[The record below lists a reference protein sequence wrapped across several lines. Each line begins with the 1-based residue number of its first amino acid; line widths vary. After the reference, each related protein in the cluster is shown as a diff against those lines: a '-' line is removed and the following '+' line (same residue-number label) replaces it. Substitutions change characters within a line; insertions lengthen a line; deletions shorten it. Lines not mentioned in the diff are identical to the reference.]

1 MKRSLVFLLVGA
13 LASQA
18 QEPEVRR
25 ALPAS
30 PAVPTST
37 EVRRAA
43 PAVTPNPNVLPAV
56 DATDGTEEIRA
67 APSNIAG
74 DPVAQAFE
82 QANGFY
88 ARKMF
93 DLAAPKYQEF
103 LSSGR
108 LGPDRQAALFR
119 LGECLRSLNRTGEAS
134 GLYRQLLSEF
144 NTGDFI
150 GPAAYRLGEMQFA
163 ARDFNGAASSFRI
176 ASLHVRDAK
185 LRLASKFFE
194 GRALDAAGR
203 KSEAITAYR
212 EVAAQKEDNPYR
224 ERAIFD
230 LADADAKVGLTD
242 SAYRQFRSLAETSQN
257 PVVRASAAVK
267 AGLLAIDHREFEEA
281 RALLEVAAQNAELP
295 VWSSAAQAGLARLEY
310 EAGNYEAAAGR
321 ATEIFPKLPPEA
333 RPDVLL
339 IAANARR
346 QLGQQSEALALYD
359 KLAAEY
365 PESKAAKDAGFHRLV
380 SLVAQKDD
388 RALDQIDV
396 FLMSSSDENERAKAT
411 LLKAELLFGRD
422 RYDEAAELYE
432 KAASAQGAE
441 KYRADALYKLAWCR
455 MQQKKYD
462 EAINVLTRYLMQYP
476 RHEHVPAAYVQRA
489 VAQMQT
495 GDNVAALAD
504 FENIINRHQG
514 AKEREDA
521 MIQRALLLGNLQ
533 KPAEMAAAF
542 ERLLVE
548 YPETKSAALANYWI
562 GYIAAE
568 SKKYR
573 ESIEPLE
580 KARQLDKEKYGE
592 RATLRLLLSH
602 YYLEDRAAAAREAKA
617 LGPDKAP
624 AEVRG
629 WIGTNALE
637 AGDYA
642 VAVEFLAP
650 LASAKDAPEDLPM
663 SLARAQMGAGDYDGA
678 RATLEKLL
686 PRLHEPKAKARAHL
700 LMADALI
707 AGRQGDKAKAQAEEA
722 LRLQPEGRINA
733 EARLVNG
740 RALLAQGRYDDA
752 ARAFMAVALLY
763 DEKDLSPEALVLAEQ
778 AYRRANNTSDADRA
792 RDERQ
797 RRYPDFKPTEPS

>member
-1 MKRSLVFLLVGA
+1 MKRLLVVL
-13 LASQA
+13 LAGTLTARA

-25 ALPAS
+25 AIPAQ
-30 PAVPTST
+30 PAAPAAT
-37 EVRRAA
+37 EVRRAE
-43 PAVTPNPNVLPAV
+43 PAATPNPNALPAV

-67 APSNIAG
+67 APSNITD
-74 DPVAQAFE
+74 DPASRAFD

-88 ARKMF
+88 ARKMY
-93 DLAAPKYQEF
+93 DLAVPKYQEF
-103 LSSGR
+103 LSAGR

-119 LGECLRSLNRTGEAS
+119 FGECLRSLNRTSEAA
-134 GLYRQLLSEF
+134 GTYRQLLSEF

-150 GPAAYRLGEMQFA
+150 GPTAYRLGEIQYA
-163 ARDFNGAASSFRI
+163 ARDFSGAASSFRI
-176 ASLHVRDAK
+176 ASNSVRDAK

-194 GRALDAAGR
+194 GRALDGAGR

-224 ERAIFD
+224 DRAIFD

-242 SAYRQFRSLAETSQN
+242 SAYRQFRGLVETSQN
-257 PVVRASAAVK
+257 PVVRTSAAVK
-267 AGLLAIDHREFEEA
+267 AGLLAIDHREFEQA
-281 RALLEVAAQNAELP
+281 RPLLEAAAKNSELP
-295 VWSSAAQAGLARLEY
+295 VWSSAAQAGLTRLEY
-310 EAGNYEAAAGR
+310 ESENYEAAAKL
-321 ATEIFPKLPPEA
+321 AAETLPKLPPEA
-333 RPDVLL
+333 RSDVLL

-359 KLAAEY
+359 KLVAEY
-365 PESKAAKDAGFHRLV
+365 PDSKAAKDAGFHRLV

-388 RALDQIDV
+388 RALGQIDV
-396 FLMSSSDENERAKAT
+396 FLMSSADESERAKAT

-422 RYDEAAELYE
+422 RFDEAAELYD
-432 KAASAQGAE
+432 KSASSQGTE

-476 RHEHVPAAYVQRA
+476 RHQHVASAYAQRA
-489 VAQMQT
+489 MAQMQT

-514 AKEREDA
+514 AKGREDA

-533 KPAEMAAAF
+533 KPAEMSAAF
-542 ERLLVE
+542 ERLLAE
-548 YPETKSAALANYWI
+548 YPDTKSAALANYWI

-602 YYLEDRAAAAREAKA
+602 YYLQDREAAVREVKA

-624 AEVRG
+624 TEVRS
-629 WIGTNALE
+629 WIGTSALE
-637 AGDYA
+637 ARDYGT
-642 VAVEFLAP
+642 AVEFLAP
-650 LASAKDAPEDLPM
+650 LARAKDASEDLQM
-663 SLARAQMGAGDYDGA
+663 SLAQAQMGAGDYDGT

-707 AGRQGDKAKAQAEEA
+707 AAKQGEKAKAQAEEA
-722 LRLQPEGRINA
+722 LRLQPEGRLNA
-733 EARLVNG
+733 EARMVNG
-740 RALLAQGRYDDA
+740 RALLAQDRYDDA

-763 DEKDLSPEALVLAEQ
+763 DEKDLCPEALVLAEQ
-778 AYRRANNTSDADRA
+778 AYRRASNNTDAERA
-792 RDERQ
+792 REERQ
-797 RRYPDFKPTEPS
+797 RRYPDFKPTEQS

>member
-1 MKRSLVFLLVGA
+1 MRHSLFVLLVGTIG
-13 LASQA
+13 LHA

-25 ALPAS
+25 AMPAS
-30 PAVPTST
+30 PVAPAPT
-37 EVRRAA
+37 EIRRAE
-43 PAVTPNPNVLPAV
+43 PAATPNPNALPAV
-56 DATDGTEEIRA
+56 DAADGTAEIRA

-74 DPVAQAFE
+74 DPVLQAFE

-88 ARKMF
+88 ARKMY

-103 LSSGR
+103 LASGR

-119 LGECLRSLNRTGEAS
+119 WGECLRSLNRPSEAG

-144 NTGDFI
+144 NTGEFM
-150 GPAAYRLGEMQFA
+150 GPAAYRLGEMQYA

-230 LADADAKVGLTD
+230 LAEADAKVGLTD
-242 SAYRQFRSLAETSQN
+242 SAYRQFRGLAETSQN

-267 AGLLAIDHREFEEA
+267 AGLLAIDHREFEQA
-281 RALLEVAAQNAELP
+281 RPLLEAAAKNTELP

-310 EAGNYEAAAGR
+310 EAENYEAAAR
-321 ATEIFPKLPPEA
+321 QASEILPQLPPAA

-346 QLGQQSEALALYD
+346 QLGEQSEALALYD
-359 KLAAEY
+359 RLVSEY
-365 PESKAAKDAGFHRLV
+365 PDSPAAKDAGFHRLV

-388 RALDQIDV
+388 RALGQIDA
-396 FLMSSSDENERAKAT
+396 FLMSSAEESERAKAT
-411 LLKAELLFGRD
+411 LLKAELLFSRD
-422 RYDEAAELYE
+422 RFDEAAELYD
-432 KAASAQGAE
+432 KASTSSGAE

-462 EAINVLTRYLMQYP
+462 EAISVLTRYLMQYP
-476 RHEHVPAAYVQRA
+476 RHQHVASAYAQRA
-489 VAQMQT
+489 IAQIQT

-504 FENIINRHQG
+504 FENIIDRHQG
-514 AKEREDA
+514 AKEREEA
-521 MIQRALLLGNLQ
+521 MLQRALLLGNLQ
-533 KPAEMAAAF
+533 KPAEMSAAF
-542 ERLLVE
+542 ERLLAE
-548 YPETKSAALANYWI
+548 YPETKSAALAHYWI
-562 GYIAAE
+562 GYIA
-568 SKKYR
+568 SDGKKYR
-573 ESIEPLE
+573 ESIDPLE

-592 RATLRLLLSH
+592 RATLRLLLS
-602 YYLEDRAAAAREAKA
+602 YYNLQDRVAAAREAQA

-629 WIGTNALE
+629 WIGNSALE
-637 AGDYA
+637 EGDYA
-642 VAVEFLAP
+642 TAVAFLAP
-650 LASAKDAPEDLPM
+650 LAAAKDAPEDLQM
-663 SLARAQMGAGDYDGA
+663 SLARSQMGAGDGKGA
-678 RATLEKLL
+678 SATLEKLL

-700 LMADALI
+700 LMAEALLE
-707 AGRQGDKAKAQAEEA
+707 AKQGDKAKSQAEEA
-722 LRLQPEGRINA
+722 LRLQPEGRLNA
-733 EARLVNG
+733 EARMVNG
-740 RALLAQGRYDDA
+740 RALLAQDRFDDA

-763 DEKDLSPEALVLAEQ
+763 DEKDLSPAALVLAEE
-778 AYRRANNTSDADRA
+778 AYRRAGNTIDADRA
-792 RDERQ
+792 REERQ
-797 RRYPDFKPTEPS
+797 RRYPDFKPPEQS

>member
-1 MKRSLVFLLVGA
+1 MKRWVVVLLAGTLGVH
-13 LASQA
+13 A

-25 ALPAS
+25 AIPAQPVV
-30 PAVPTST
+30 PAAT
-37 EVRRAA
+37 EIRRAEPAAA
-43 PAVTPNPNVLPAV
+43 PNQNALPAV
-56 DATDGTEEIRA
+56 DAAVGTEEIRA
-67 APSNIAG
+67 APSNITD
-74 DPVAQAFE
+74 DPISRAFE

-88 ARKMF
+88 ARKMY

-119 LGECLRSLNRTGEAS
+119 FGESLRSLNRADEAS
-134 GLYRQLLSEF
+134 GIYRQLLSEF
-144 NTGDFI
+144 NSGDFI
-150 GPAAYRLGEMQFA
+150 GPAAYRLGEMQYA
-163 ARDFNGAASSFRI
+163 ARDFGAAAASFRI
-176 ASLHVRDAK
+176 ASFHVRDAK

-194 GRALDAAGR
+194 GRALDGAGR
-203 KSEAITAYR
+203 KSEAISAYR

-230 LADADAKVGLTD
+230 LADADARVGLTD

-257 PVVRASAAVK
+257 PTVRTSAAVK
-267 AGLLAIDHREFEEA
+267 AGLLAIDHREFEQA
-281 RALLEVAAQNAELP
+281 RPLLEEAAKNTELP
-295 VWSSAAQAGLARLEY
+295 VWSGAAQAGLARLDY
-310 EAGNYEAAAGR
+310 ESENYEAAAQR
-321 ATEIFPKLPPEA
+321 AAEILPKLPPEA

-346 QLGQQSEALALYD
+346 QLGQQPEALALYD
-359 KLAAEY
+359 KLSSEF

-388 RALDQIDV
+388 RALGQIDV
-396 FLMSSSDENERAKAT
+396 FLMSSADEGERAKAS

-422 RYDEAAELYE
+422 RFDEAAELYE
-432 KAASAQGAE
+432 KAATSPGAE

-462 EAINVLTRYLMQYP
+462 EAINVLTRFLMQYP
-476 RHEHVPAAYVQRA
+476 RHQHVAAAYAQRA
-489 VAQMQT
+489 MAQMQT
-495 GDNVAALAD
+495 GDNVAALGD
-504 FENIINRHQG
+504 FENVINRHQD

-533 KPAEMAAAF
+533 KPAEMSAAF

-562 GYIAAE
+562 GYIATEA
-568 SKKYR
+568 KKYN

-580 KARQLDKEKYGE
+580 KARALDKEKYGE

-602 YYLEDRAAAAREAKA
+602 YYLQDREAAAREANA
-617 LGPDKAP
+617 LGAEKAP

-629 WIGTNALE
+629 WIGTTALD
-637 AGDYA
+637 AGDYVTA
-642 VAVEFLAP
+642 VAFLSP
-650 LASAKDAPEDLPM
+650 LAASKDAPEDTLM
-663 SLARAQMGAGDYDGA
+663 SLARAQIGAGDYEGA
-678 RATLEKLL
+678 RGTLGKLL

-707 AGRQGDKAKAQAEEA
+707 AAKQGDKAKSQAEEA
-722 LRLQPEGRINA
+722 LRLQPEGRLNA
-733 EARLVNG
+733 EARMVNG
-740 RALLAQGRYDDA
+740 RALLAQDRYDDA
-752 ARAFMAVALLY
+752 ARAFMAIALLY
-763 DEKDLSPEALVLAEQ
+763 DEKDLSPEALVLAEE
-778 AYRRANNTSDADRA
+778 AYRRASNNTDAERA
-792 RDERQ
+792 RQERQ
-797 RRYPDFKPTEPS
+797 RRYPDFKTPAQS